1 MKKVLGVALLLTVA
15 DAQAQTVEAEMT
27 KLKQLAESCI
37 ASLSTQSC
45 DATTT
50 CNVFKSYS
58 RELMPDG
65 PAGYYELHGPDK
77 SMNPQNGKLLSEA
90 VKAASRANKAG
101 ENCNPT

>member
-1 MKKVLGVALLLTVA
+1 MKKVLGVALLLIVA

-45 DATTT
+45 GATTS

-77 SMNPQNGKLLSEA
+77 SMNPQNGKLVSEA
-90 VKAASRANKAG
+90 VEAASKANKAG
-101 ENCNPT
+101 EKCNPT

>member
-1 MKKVLGVALLLTVA
+1 MKKVLAVALLLIVA

-27 KLKQLAESCI
+27 KLRQLAESCI

-45 DATTT
+45 SATTS

-77 SMNPQNGKLLSEA
+77 SMNPKNGKLVSEA
-90 VKAASRANKAG
+90 VKTASKANKAG
-101 ENCNPT
+101 EKCNPT